1 MFKTIKTAA
10 LSAVL
15 GLGALAALPA
25 TAQADSIY
33 LGFGG
38 GHNRPGV
45 EFFVG
50 GSSGH
55 AYRPGRHHV
64 RRDCSPRRAVRKA
77 SRMGLRD
84 AYVRNNNP
92 NRIRVEGRKRGER
105 VRVTFARAPG
115 CPVIAYR

>member
-1 MFKTIKTAA
+1 MFSTIRNAT
-10 LSAVL
+10 LSALV

-25 TAQADSIY
+25 TAQAESIY
-33 LGFGG
+33 FGFGG

-50 GSSGH
+50 GNGH

-64 RRDCSPRRAVRKA
+64 RRDCTPRRAVNKA
-77 SRMGLRD
+77 SRMGLRNV
-84 AYVRNNNP
+84 YVRNNNP

-105 VRVTFARAPG
+105 IRITFAKAPG
-115 CPVIAYR
+115 CPVIASR